1 VSVGIDLLAVMA
13 HPDDAELWAAGALSI
28 AARHSGAHIL
38 VATRNTVRAREATEG
53 AALLGA
59 GLDTVPE
66 HDGAAIAEAIARLRP
81 RVLVTH
87 RPDDPHPDHR
97 TACKQV
103 LRALP
108 DAVIETGLPQSL
120 YTCDTYNSLT
130 LTGRVPGSVVL
141 DISAHIDVKLK
152 ALSAHGSQPVEHFTA
167 MARRLGEYWGA
178 SRGCQWG
185 EAFDPVPVLGCLPAA
200 VRL

>member
-1 VSVGIDLLAVMA
+1 MSAGIDLLAVMA
-13 HPDDAELWAAGALSI
+13 HPDDAELWAGGALAI
-28 AARHSGAHIL
+28 AARHGGAHIL
-38 VATRNTVRAREATEG
+38 VASRDTVRATEATEG
-53 AALLGA
+53 AAVLRA

-66 HDGAAIAEAIARLRP
+66 LDAGAITEAIARLRP
-81 RVLVTH
+81 RVLITH

-97 TACKQV
+97 AACKQV

-108 DAVIETGLPQSL
+108 DAVIESGLPQRL

-141 DISAHIDVKLK
+141 DISAHIDVKLE
-152 ALSAHGSQPVEHFTA
+152 ALSAHGSQPLEHFTA

-185 EAFDPVPVLGCLPAA
+185 EAFDPLPILGRLPAA